1 MKKTFLLFICVA
13 LWSLTIK
20 EANAFEYLV
29 LVDRGYYQD
38 LFMVDSA
45 GNLSRIT
52 NGVPWERAADLAVDA
67 FGNYIVAVDIYSAY
81 GGDGLYKVT
90 PDGQVSKISDDP
102 LLDNPT
108 AVTLDSN
115 GNYVVINRI
124 GSIIYVTTQGQ
135 VTRIYRAA
143 SGADPGD
150 VTLRAPTDIV
160 IDKDGH
166 YIITDKTVGLTGG
179 PYSTRKSDGALYRFY
194 PANQELALITSAVD
208 PVSKILDFNALL
220 GYFKAIAI
228 DRSGNYVLVS
238 WTLDD
243 SDDITAEQYVSKMS
257 PSGTI
262 VGNDLYIDDLDGKVS
277 MPYGIAVDSNGDF
290 IIADGVGDTSSTGRI
305 LRMTPDGQTSVI
317 VSSDQLAKPGRLIL
331 FENGDP
337 INTPLPPDSTNPD
350 KGNSP
355 EGGSGDSG
363 NSSSCFI
370 RLLFGR

>member
-1 MKKTFLLFICVA
+1 M
-13 LWSLTIK
+13 
-20 EANAFEYLV
+20 
-29 LVDRGYYQD
+29 
-38 LFMVDSA
+38 
-45 GNLSRIT
+45 
-52 NGVPWERAADLAVDA
+52 
-67 FGNYIVAVDIYSAY
+67 
-81 GGDGLYKVT
+81 
-90 PDGQVSKISDDP
+90 
-102 LLDNPT
+102 
-108 AVTLDSN
+108 
-115 GNYVVINRI
+115 
-124 GSIIYVTTQGQ
+124 
-135 VTRIYRAA
+135 
-143 SGADPGD
+143 
-150 VTLRAPTDIV
+150 
-160 IDKDGH
+160 
-166 YIITDKTVGLTGG
+166 
-179 PYSTRKSDGALYRFY
+179 
-194 PANQELALITSAVD
+194 D